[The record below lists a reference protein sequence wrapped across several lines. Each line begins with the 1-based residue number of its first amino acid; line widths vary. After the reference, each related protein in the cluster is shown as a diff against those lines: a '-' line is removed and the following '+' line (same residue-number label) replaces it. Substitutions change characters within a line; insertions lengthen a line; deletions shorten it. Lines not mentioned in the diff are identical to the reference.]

1 MDRIL
6 DRDVT
11 VRATPAAEGV
21 RFEFGTATATAV
33 RNRRKDLTV
42 RVVQTDHTF
51 RNILERIPLIRGVA
65 RLFGAFGALSGA
77 INESA
82 RLKPRSAY
90 HGSAFTRE
98 FARLFQ
104 IRPQSIAAFGSA
116 LLIPVILLALF
127 IGMPAMVESV
137 LLHIPGLPRAVVNI
151 VCCMFRMLGALLSV
165 YAICRLRLLNR
176 LCMYRGAASKVLNA
190 YEAYGTGL
198 THETALLSPRLT
210 DKSDGAFLIVVMLIS
225 IVAFAC
231 VHTSGLLVQLC
242 TRAGIILAAAAIV
255 NEIVLPLENANPNG
269 RLASI
274 RQPLMELQHL
284 FTIEPHNQM
293 IEVAL
298 CAFRAACE
306 NDLSDE
312 D

>member
-33 RNRRKDLTV
+33 RNRRRDLTV
-42 RVVQTDHTF
+42 RVVQRDHTL
-51 RNILERIPLIRGVA
+51 RNILERIPLVRGVA
-65 RLFGAFGALSGA
+65 RLLGALIALFGAIS
-77 INESA
+77 ESA

-104 IRPQSIAAFGSA
+104 IKPQSIAAFGSA

-127 IGMPAMVESV
+127 IGMPAMVESG
-137 LLHIPGLPRAVVNI
+137 LLCIPGLPRAIINI
-151 VCCMFRMLGALLSV
+151 ICCMFRMLGALLSV
-165 YAICRLRLLNR
+165 YSICRLKLLNR
-176 LCMYRGAASKVLNA
+176 LCMYRGAAGKVINA

-198 THETALLSPRLT
+198 THETAVLSPRLT
-210 DKSDGAFLIVVMLIS
+210 DRSDGAFLIVVMLAS
-225 IVAFAC
+225 IAAFAC
-231 VHTSGLLVQLC
+231 VRTDGLLIQLC
-242 TRAGIILAAAAIV
+242 TRAGIILAVAAIA
-255 NEIVLPLENANPNG
+255 NEIVLPLENAGPNG
-269 RLASI
+269 RLVSV
-274 RQPLMELQHL
+274 RRPLMELQHL

-306 NDLSDE
+306 NDLSGE

>member
-11 VRATPAAEGV
+11 VRATPTAEGV
-21 RFEFGTATATAV
+21 RFEFGTATACAV

-42 RVVQTDHTF
+42 RVVQKDHTF
-51 RNILERIPLIRGVA
+51 RNILEHIPLIRGVA
-65 RLFGAFGALSGA
+65 RLFGAVGALLSG
-77 INESA
+77 INESTQ
-82 RLKPRSAY
+82 LKPRSAY

-104 IRPQSIAAFGSA
+104 IKPQSIAAFGSG

-127 IGMPAMVESV
+127 IGMPLMIEK
-137 LLHIPGLPRAVVNI
+137 LLLCIPGLPRAVINI
-151 VCCMFRMLGALLSV
+151 VCCMFRLLGALLSV
-165 YAICRLRLLNR
+165 YATCRLRLLNR
-176 LCMYRGAASKVLNA
+176 LCMYRGAAGKVINA

-198 THETALLSPRLT
+198 THETVVLSPRLT
-210 DKSDGAFLIVVMLIS
+210 DKSDGAFLIVVMLAS

-231 VHTSGLLVQLC
+231 VRTEGLLIQLC
-242 TRAGIILAAAAIV
+242 VRAGIILAISAIA
-255 NEIVLPLENANPNG
+255 NEIVLPLENADPNG

-274 RQPLMELQHL
+274 RRPLMELQHL

-306 NDLSDE
+306 NDLTDE